1 MKIRLFKTGV
11 NRSVGGNI
19 VLWLFM
25 LLFSLTMVLPL
36 VYAVSSALKP
46 MNEFFVFPP
55 KFFPMHPTLKNF
67 SDLFSIFDQS
77 EIPFTRYVINTV
89 FVSVTGTAGQV
100 VLASA
105 CAYALTKLRFP
116 GRRVML
122 KMIVMSLMFNSTVT
136 AIVNFVTLRM
146 LGMVD
151 TYWSIIIPGF
161 ASSLGLYLMSQFMD
175 QMIPDSILEAARID
189 GSGEF
194 RIFFTIAFPM
204 VKPAWLTLIVF
215 SFQALW
221 NNTGSVYIYDE
232 RLKTVS
238 FALSQIQ
245 AGGIA
250 RSGAA
255 AAGAVLTMSVPI
267 LIFVL
272 TQSSVMETMATSGM
286 KD

>member
-46 MNEFFVFPP
+46 MDEFFVFPP

-105 CAYALTKLRFP
+105 CAYALTKLRF
-116 GRRVML
+116 R
-122 KMIVMSLMFNSTVT
+122 
-136 AIVNFVTLRM
+136 
-146 LGMVD
+146 
-151 TYWSIIIPGF
+151 
-161 ASSLGLYLMSQFMD
+161 
-175 QMIPDSILEAARID
+175 
-189 GSGEF
+189 
-194 RIFFTIAFPM
+194 
-204 VKPAWLTLIVF
+204 
-215 SFQALW
+215 
-221 NNTGSVYIYDE
+221 
-232 RLKTVS
+232 
-238 FALSQIQ
+238 
-245 AGGIA
+245 
-250 RSGAA
+250 AA
-255 AAGAVLTMSVPI
+255 A
-267 LIFVL
+267 
-272 TQSSVMETMATSGM
+272 
-286 KD
+286 